1 MDGRTDKM
9 MNHYK
14 LMPLFFF
21 LIISGNSVANDSLA
35 ELMQRMKSEAPVKIA
50 YKETRILELMDQ
62 PWLGSGFMYSK
73 QPDLMIKEQLKPNR
87 LLMGVKGENL
97 FYFDPAKNIRH
108 QSEMNEL
115 DSISLSVAVFKALI
129 NADEKLL
136 NKLYQV
142 KFSSHPQRWVMTLTK
157 KNDPDSSFNII
168 VSGLAEQRVDTLVVN
183 KEDGDTS
190 EFMLHEVTS
199 IKSDTVV
206 DKLYLELQGK

>member
-1 MDGRTDKM
+1 MDGCADKM
-9 MNHYK
+9 MNYYK

-21 LIISGNSVANDSLA
+21 LIISNNSVANDSLA
-35 ELMQRMKSEAPVKIA
+35 ELMQRMEFEAPVKIA

-97 FYFDPAKNIRH
+97 FYFDPEKNIRH
-108 QSEMNEL
+108 QSEMNES
-115 DSISLSVAVFKALI
+115 DSISLSIAVFKALI

-168 VSGLAEQRVDTLVVN
+168 VSGLAEQRVDTLVIN
-183 KEDGDTS
+183 QQDGDTS
-190 EFMLHEVTS
+190 EFMLQGVTL